1 MWYKLQI
8 VSTLDIDDNLMD
20 DEKPNGRGNK
30 CFPHDSIVCLTLAVV
45 VGAVLLL
52 VEATIITLILVF
64 PSSVGLAPES
74 FLTPGQRHAVGIATL
89 LMMIESIVIGATDV
103 CKYLRPLSSFRYN
116 VILQGGRGGTLCINK
131 TRNGRFAKLVT

>member
-1 MWYKLQI
+1 MSRLEANTLFVNNVWYKLH
-8 VSTLDIDDNLMD
+8 VSGLDSDDNLID
-20 DEKPNGRGNK
+20 GEKPNGRGNK
-30 CFPHDSIVCLTLAVV
+30 CFPQDSIICLTLAVV

-64 PSSVGLAPES
+64 PSTVGIAPET

-103 CKYLRPLSSFRYN
+103 CKYLRSLSSFR
-116 VILQGGRGGTLCINK
+116 
-131 TRNGRFAKLVT
+131 